1 MGAEGDL
8 GFFAMR
14 AAAGRL
20 SALWCGGLLEVDT
33 PRNWARRVI
42 WAFLPH
48 AATGRLSALWCRG
61 LLEVDTSRSGAEG
74 DLGFLAWVE
83 VWDFPA
89 F

>member
-1 MGAEGDL
+1 MGVEGDL

-14 AAAGRL
+14 AATGRL
-20 SALWCGGLLEVDT
+20 SALWCG
-33 PRNWARRVI
+33 
-42 WAFLPH
+42 
-48 AATGRLSALWCRG
+48 G

-83 VWDFPA
+83 VLDFPA